1 MNTVAHN
8 NLQVKLGDVVNVHQC
23 LNIEYGMRVHI
34 LPSDELIEGL
44 SANVFD
50 VYLKPY
56 FLEGKVTI
64 SV

>member
-1 MNTVAHN
+1 MSSTST
-8 NLQVKLGDVVNVHQC
+8 NVS
-23 LNIEYGMRVHI
+23 IEHGMRVHI

-44 SANVFD
+44 SVNIFD
-50 VYLKPY
+50 IYLKPY